1 MAENVPNQ
9 GNRHPDPVHPENSS
23 KDESKDTHPQKTH

>member
-9 GNRHPDPVHPENSS
+9 GNRHPDPGHPENSS